1 MLSLFALAMVAA
13 GSPAQSDVCPGN
25 TTPEVNAC
33 LGSEYSQADMD
44 LNKYYKAAIQ
54 QLRTQFS
61 EDAVRELISAQ
72 KAWIT
77 YRDSECRAI
86 RDKHRGGT
94 IASSMEASCLI
105 RTTRLRTYLIWRNW
119 LTYPDST
126 PPLLP
131 RPDTN
136 SVLSDGRG

>member
-1 MLSLFALAMVAA
+1 MLFLFSLAMAAA
-13 GSPAQSDVCPGN
+13 GSSTLPSACPGN

-54 QLRTQFS
+54 QLRTQS
-61 EDAVRELISAQ
+61 SKRAVRELINAQ

-86 RDKHRGGT
+86 RDKHWGGT

-131 RPDTN
+131 RPDTK
-136 SVLSDGRG
+136 SALSDGRG

>member
-13 GSPAQSDVCPGN
+13 GSPAQPKACSGD

-33 LGSEYSQADMD
+33 LGSEYSQADMF

-54 QLRTQFS
+54 QAKTYKGGNTVK
-61 EDAVRELISAQ
+61 DLINAQ
-72 KAWIT
+72 RAWIK
-77 YRDSECRAI
+77 YRDSECHAAA
-86 RDKHRGGT
+86 DKYRGGT
-94 IASSMEASCLI
+94 IASSMETSCLI
-105 RTTRLRTYLIWRNW
+105 RTTRIRTYLIWRNW
-119 LTYPDST
+119 LTFVDST

-136 SVLSDGRG
+136 SALSDGRG